1 MTAEVSS
8 EAGAAATPG
17 APVEVSGSRWKRAA
31 VVAAIV
37 WLAAGAGLSALA
49 SRAPDPQAVLPQ
61 LLVLGV
67 WIVGWPI
74 VGAAGRRYGVT
85 RRNDWLKTWALT
97 IGMIWLGLGLVG
109 CVVALAV
116 YG

>member
-1 MTAEVSS
+1 MTGEVSP
-8 EAGAAATPG
+8 EAGAATPLE
-17 APVEVSGSRWKRAA
+17 APMEARGSRWQRAA
-31 VVAAIV
+31 VMAAII

-49 SRAPDPQAVLPQ
+49 SSAPHPKAAIPQ

-74 VGAAGRRYGVT
+74 VRAAGRRYGVT
-85 RRNDWLKTWALT
+85 RRSDWLKTWALT
-97 IGMIWLGLGLVG
+97 IGLIWLGLGLVG
-109 CVVALAV
+109 CVAAIAM